1 MKFWPILVRALLPVK
16 WLGRLTLVIEMT
28 DLGKVGLEIEFG
40 FVVLF
45 SGVSELFVSW
55 LRF

>member
-16 WLGRLTLVIEMT
+16 LLGRLTLVIEMT

>member
-45 SGVSELFVSW
+45 SGVSKLFVSW